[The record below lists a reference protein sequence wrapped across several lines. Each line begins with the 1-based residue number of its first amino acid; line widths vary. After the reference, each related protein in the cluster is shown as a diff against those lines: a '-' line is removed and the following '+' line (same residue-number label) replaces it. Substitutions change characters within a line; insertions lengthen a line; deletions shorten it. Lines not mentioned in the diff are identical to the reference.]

1 MLQTAFAQRA
11 RILSPVDIPPPSSW
25 ARHWDLD
32 PGVVFLNHGSFG
44 AAPRVVKLAQQLLR
58 DRMEA
63 EPVRFFVE
71 DHRPLMDAAR
81 DALARFIHC
90 LPGDIAPVT
99 NATVGVATV
108 LQNLADSGSL
118 QPGDELLTNAHEY
131 PACQNNLRRLAA
143 RTGAKV
149 VCVDLPF
156 PCPGPQSVIDAILA
170 AVTPRTRLA
179 LISHVTSPTG
189 LVLPVADIVRALRE
203 RGVDT
208 LVDGAHAPG
217 MLDLHLDRLGAA
229 YYTGNF
235 HKWVCAPKG
244 AAMLWVRRDR
254 HAHLHPA
261 VISHG
266 YNSRRP
272 RPRFHEEFDWTGTD
286 DPTPWLT
293 VPLALRTVAAMLP
306 GGWPE
311 VRARCHALA
320 LRGRQILADALHVAP
335 PAPASM
341 IGTLAALELP
351 PGPLTQSYALDVLPL
366 QQALFDRH
374 TIEVPVVPWPR
385 PPARL
390 VRISAFLHHHV
401 DEYRRLADALRVELA
416 REAEPA

>member
-1 MLQTAFAQRA
+1 MHLRDAWT
-11 RILSPVDIPPPSSW
+11 
-25 ARHWDLD
+25 LD
-32 PGVVFLNHGSFG
+32 PAITFLNHGSFG
-44 AAPRVVKLAQQLLR
+44 ACPRVVLDAQAELR
-58 DRMEA
+58 REIER
-63 EPVRFFVE
+63 EPVDFFI
-71 DHRPLMDAAR
+71 RRLGPRLDAAR
-81 DALARFIHC
+81 DEVAAFLGADPQDLVFVR
-90 LPGDIAPVT
+90 
-99 NATVGVATV
+99 NATSGVAAV
-108 LQNLADSGSL
+108 VGSL
-118 QPGDELLTNAHEY
+118 ALEPGDELLATDHGYN
-131 PACQNNLRRLAA
+131 ACQNALDRVAA
-143 RTGAKV
+143 RAGARV
-149 VCVDLPF
+149 VVARLPF
-156 PCPGPQSVIDAILA
+156 PVTDPAEVTGAILR

-179 LISHVTSPTG
+179 LVDHVTSPTG

-374 TIEVPVVPWPR
+374 TIEVPIVPWPR

-390 VRISAFLHHHV
+390 VRISAFLHNHE

>member
-1 MLQTAFAQRA
+1 MHLRDAWT
-11 RILSPVDIPPPSSW
+11 
-25 ARHWDLD
+25 LD
-32 PGVVFLNHGSFG
+32 PAITFLNHGSFG
-44 AAPRVVKLAQQLLR
+44 ACPRVVLDAQAELR
-58 DRMEA
+58 REIER
-63 EPVRFFVE
+63 EPVDFFI
-71 DHRPLMDAAR
+71 RRLGPRLDAAR
-81 DALARFIHC
+81 DEVAAFLGADPQDLVFVR
-90 LPGDIAPVT
+90 
-99 NATVGVATV
+99 NATSGVAAV
-108 LQNLADSGSL
+108 VGSL
-118 QPGDELLTNAHEY
+118 ALEPGDELLATDHGYN
-131 PACQNNLRRLAA
+131 ACQNALDRVAA
-143 RTGAKV
+143 RAGARV
-149 VCVDLPF
+149 VVARLPF
-156 PCPGPQSVIDAILA
+156 PVTDPAEVTGAILR

-179 LISHVTSPTG
+179 LVDHVTSPTG

-374 TIEVPVVPWPR
+374 AIEVPIVPWPR

-390 VRISAFLHHHV
+390 VRISAFLHNHE